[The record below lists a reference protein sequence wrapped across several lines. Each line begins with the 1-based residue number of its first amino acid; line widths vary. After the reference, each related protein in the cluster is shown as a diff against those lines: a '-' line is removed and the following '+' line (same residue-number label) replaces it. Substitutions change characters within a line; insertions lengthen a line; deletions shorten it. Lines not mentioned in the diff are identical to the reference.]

1 MADVERVDDVAA
13 AFADLVVREQ
23 PTTLAVSGGGTAR
36 SCYEALA
43 ARSGI
48 DWPSVTVLVGDERWV
63 PVDHDDSNEGMARQ
77 ELLDHVDVGS
87 VRSMRGAGATPEEAA
102 AAYDRLLRDLGTID
116 LVHLGMGPDGH
127 TASIFPGSP
136 TLDVTDR
143 LVVAA
148 EPGLEP
154 FHRRVTLTLPGI
166 ALARHVVFTVEG
178 DAKLDV
184 LERVL
189 AGDESLPAA
198 RVRAERVTWLV
209 QEGEGPGAK

>member
-23 PTTLAVSGGGTAR
+23 PSTFAVSGGGTAR

-48 DWPSVTVLVGDERWV
+48 DWPSMTVLVGDERWV

-77 ELLDHVDVGS
+77 ELLDHVDVGAI
-87 VRSMRGAGATPEEAA
+87 RSMRGAGSTPEEAA
-102 AAYDRLLRDLGTID
+102 AAYDALLRDLGAID

-136 TLDVTDR
+136 TLEVTGR
-143 LVVAA
+143 LAVAA

-154 FHRRVTLTLPGI
+154 RHRRVTLTLPGI
-166 ALARHVVFTVEG
+166 ALARHAVFTVAG
-178 DAKLDV
+178 DAKQDV
-184 LERVL
+184 LRRVL
-189 AGDESLPAA
+189 DGDEALPAA

-209 QEGEGPGAK
+209 VR